1 MLVQGDVNESTCS
14 YITPTFM
21 CVSHAR
27 AKGRI
32 LTPGVPEGLL
42 VSRVN
47 SSVAVPL
54 NKASTENEPL
64 CEASSKLFFILYFI
78 RIHSV

>member
-27 AKGRI
+27 AAS
-32 LTPGVPEGLL
+32 LL
-42 VSRVN
+42 LAFLWN
-47 SSVAVPL
+47 SSCPGL
-54 NKASTENEPL
+54 ILLLL
-64 CEASSKLFFILYFI
+64 CP
-78 RIHSV
+78 